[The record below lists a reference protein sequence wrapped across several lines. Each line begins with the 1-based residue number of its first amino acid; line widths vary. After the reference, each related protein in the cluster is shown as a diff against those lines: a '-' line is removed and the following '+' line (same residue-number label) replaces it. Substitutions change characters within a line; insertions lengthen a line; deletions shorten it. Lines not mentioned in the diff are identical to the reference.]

1 RRPELVRAHRNIGE
15 RVASQTGAVRDR
27 ADAAAGYQRPRGVT
41 SVDARH
47 LGLDQAVHHRSAVVE
62 RVGLFQRQVAGLAR
76 YAGLATSRR
85 ENHLPEPPYPDT
97 HRAPTTDGGDGEAD
111 GGIGV
116 DLPLTHLVPVAGE
129 LVLAGVLLVPLAVDE
144 VPDGEV

>member
-1 RRPELVRAHRNIGE
+1 EVRDQRRGPVGEVVGADAEPDVAVAGADRQADAIERGGLGQVYQRRPELVRAHRNIGE

-27 ADAAAGYQRPRGVT
+27 ADAIAGYQRPRGVT

-85 ENHLPEPPYPDT
+85 ENHLPDPPYPDT
-97 HRAPTTDGGDGEAD
+97 HRAPTTDGG
-111 GGIGV
+111 
-116 DLPLTHLVPVAGE
+116 
-129 LVLAGVLLVPLAVDE
+129 
-144 VPDGEV
+144 